1 LTAGDRVSASVF
13 VEAPPDIAFEVFTAQ
28 IDSWWR
34 HGMKFRSG
42 ARDVSVLHLECRLGG
57 RLFETIE
64 APGGDAGHVVQTGTV
79 TAWDPPRALEIEWRG
94 VNFAPQEKTTVA
106 VTFEPRRDGTQVTLV
121 HAGWA
126 ALPPDHP
133 VRHGQAVR
141 AFITGMGLWW
151 SDQVTS
157 LRMTVEMLRDAPWLR
172 IAGGELGVRAHPP
185 GSSNPRITEYH
196 AVTAIAGYDDK
207 ANWCSSFVGW
217 SLQQAGIAGTGSAL
231 ARSWL
236 EWGDTLDAPRPGC
249 IAVLWRDDPA
259 SWKGHVGFFV
269 REDGDDIVLLAGNQ
283 LGAVCEQRHP
293 KTTVLSYRWPA
304 AALDNGR
311 QRTTGKA

>member
-1 LTAGDRVSASVF
+1 MSAGDRVSASVF
-13 VEAPPDIAFEVFTAQ
+13 VDAPPDIAFEVFTDQ

-42 ARDVSVLHLECRLGG
+42 ARDVSVLHLEPKLGG
-57 RLFETIE
+57 RLFETIA
-64 APGGDAGHVVQTGTV
+64 APDGGAGHVVQTGTV

-94 VNFAPQEKTTVA
+94 VNFAPQEKTTVSVA
-106 VTFEPRRDGTQVTLV
+106 FEPRRDGTQVTLV

-141 AFITGMGLWW
+141 PFIIGMGMWW
-151 SDQVTS
+151 SDQMTS
-157 LRMTVEMLRDAPWLR
+157 LRMAVDVLRDAPWLR
-172 IAGGELGVRAHPP
+172 IARRETGVRAFEA

-196 AVTAIAGYDDK
+196 AGTAIAGYDDK
-207 ANWCSSFVGW
+207 ANWCSSFVDW
-217 SLQQAGIAGTGSAL
+217 SLRQAGIAGTGSPL

-236 EWGDTLDAPRPGC
+236 EWGGPIDEPRPGC

-269 REDGDDIVLLAGNQ
+269 HEDGDDVVLLGGNQ
-283 LGAVCEQRHP
+283 LGAVREQRHP
-293 KTTVLSYRWPA
+293 RGNVLGYRWPRFRA
-304 AALDNGR
+304 
-311 QRTTGKA
+311 